1 MKCVM
6 KWSLSAWLWLLVTA
20 APAALVVQVAPPK
33 STGSKAIVKLELQ
46 NTYNEKIKS
55 VRAVMFLVDDQG
67 KVVGQTASWIIGGRK
82 DKPALAPSAKAIYDF
97 LVPADKP
104 FTSSRLI
111 ISRIIMEDGTLG
123 NVQKDVQ
130 IQAAPQ

>member
-1 MKCVM
+1 M